1 MKILD
6 ATLEGNTLSFV
17 TDKEGYET
25 VQRLRAD
32 LRARGEPDDIDSV
45 VERAFHALF
54 DKLRAGRPVEGGPDP
69 ANLTRQALLALE
81 EVLHGEQ
88 DTARRALRATP
99 TLRGKRTTPLGS
111 GARWAWPSPPR
122 LGGGAIRAIA
132 RSRRDR

>member
-6 ATLEGNTLSFV
+6 ATIEGNTLSFL

-32 LRARGEPDDIDSV
+32 LRARGEPDDIESLV
-45 VERAFHALF
+45 TRALDALIQ
-54 DKLRAGRPVEGGPDP
+54 KLHAGRPVEGGPDP

-88 DTARRALRATP
+88 AAARLTLRATP